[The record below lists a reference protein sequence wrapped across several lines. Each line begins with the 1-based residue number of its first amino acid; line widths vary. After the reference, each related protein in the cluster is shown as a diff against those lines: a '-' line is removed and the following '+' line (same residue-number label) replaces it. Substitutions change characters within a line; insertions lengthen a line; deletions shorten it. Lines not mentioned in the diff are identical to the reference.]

1 MTDDDQP
8 TKKGRGHPPSEYW
21 YPKGVSGNPWG
32 RPLGSKNKQKRAPK
46 GLTPSEQ
53 IAWEESH
60 RKVKTSE
67 GEMEAIRAVKRAQ
80 IATAAKGGTNAQ
92 RNALE
97 HIEQIEAKQRTER
110 RALMLKAE
118 EYKQQYE
125 MDKRTR
131 SKAQLALIYDELLP
145 HPEDVEVDWETSTIA
160 IHGPASAKERKI
172 WDQGL
177 HAHARMRSL
186 VFRYRRE
193 VEAYPL
199 DRTLHM
205 TLADCTDRFMRNNDR
220 LPERYRLRR
229 LPIWKRGAEL
239 PIPPEVVSQ
248 THGPGS

>member
-8 TKKGRGHPPSEYW
+8 IKKGRGHPPREYR

-32 RPLGSKNKQKRAPK
+32 RPLGTKNKKKRAPK

-97 HIEQIEAKQRTER
+97 HIEKIEAKQRAEHS
-110 RALMLKAE
+110 ALMLNLE

-131 SKAQLALIYDELLP
+131 SKSQLAFIYDALLP
-145 HPEDVEVDWETSTIA
+145 HPEDVEVDWDTGMVA
-160 IHGPASAKERKI
+160 VRGPSNAKERKI
-172 WDQGL
+172 WNEGL
-177 HAHARMRSL
+177 QAHAQMRSL
-186 VFRYRRE
+186 VFQYRRE
-193 VEAYPL
+193 VEKRPD
-199 DRTLHM
+199 DRSLHFL
-205 TLADCTDRFMRNNDR
+205 LADCTDRFMRNNER
-220 LPERYRLRR
+220 CPERYRMKR
-229 LPIWKRGAEL
+229 LPIWKQGAQL
-239 PIPPEVVSQ
+239 PIPPELVPQ
-248 THGPGS
+248 TRAPGN